1 MKTASVLAL
10 MLSLAGCAP
19 IFVSPA
25 DTPAAVPMASAPA
38 AAHPG
43 LWTGEEPYSP
53 AEYAYTGGVI
63 R

>member
-10 MLSLAGCAP
+10 MLSLAACGPIYAP
-19 IFVSPA
+19 PA
-25 DTPAAVPMASAPA
+25 DTPAAVPTATAPA

-53 AEYAYTGGVI
+53 GEYAYTGGAI